1 MLRFSSSSINGLS
14 GITTFSFGDNL
25 ALSGAADFSTTNQYR
40 HYDRMP
46 PTPGSISREGT
57 VVSIGFASNIKMTPK
72 AFNVYDLSNYDNVS
86 GVPDITS
93 SGTPLRPHHTPPS
106 GT

>member
-25 ALSGAADFSTTNQYR
+25 ALSGAADFSATNQYR

-46 PTPGSISREGT
+46 PTSGSISSAGT
-57 VVSIGFASNIKMTPK
+57 VVSIGFVSNIQMTPE
-72 AFNVYDLSNYDNVS
+72 AFNTYDLSNYDNVS
-86 GVPDITS
+86 GIINTSS
-93 SGTPLRPHHTPPS
+93 SGTPMLPS

>member
-1 MLRFSSSSINGLS
+1 MLRFSNSYLHGPL

-40 HYDRMP
+40 HYDRIP
-46 PTPGSISREGT
+46 PTSGSISREGT
-57 VVSIGFASNIKMTPK
+57 VVSIGFVSNIKMTPK

>member
-1 MLRFSSSSINGLS
+1 MLSFSSSSINRPS

-25 ALSGAADFSTTNQYR
+25 ALSGAADFSATNQYR

-46 PTPGSISREGT
+46 PTSGSISSEGT
-57 VVSIGFASNIKMTPK
+57 VVSIGFVSNIKTTPK

-93 SGTPLRPHHTPPS
+93 SGTPLTPHHTPPS

>member
-1 MLRFSSSSINGLS
+1 MSRFSNSSLYGPS

-40 HYDRMP
+40 HYDRTP
-46 PTPGSISREGT
+46 PTSGSISSEGT
-57 VVSIGFASNIKMTPK
+57 VVSIGFVSNIQMTPE
-72 AFNVYDLSNYDNVS
+72 AFNVYHMSNYDNVS
-86 GVPDITS
+86 GIINTSS
-93 SGTPLRPHHTPPS
+93 SGTPMPPS